1 MSDRSLHGAPAR
13 YATGLQELGQGV
25 WAWLQP
31 NGGLG
36 ESNAG
41 LVRAEGESLLID
53 TLWDLRLTA
62 RMLAQ
67 MAPLCEQAPIRRIFN
82 THADG
87 DHCWGN
93 QLLAGVEVIGTQA
106 CAQDMV
112 GEDPRAVRMMRRAAA
127 IAGPVLAHAP
137 RSLPGVEQGAALG
150 AFASLL
156 EPFDFEGVELRPPSR
171 TFEGTLELEVGGRT
185 VQLIEVG
192 PAHTPGDAIAHLPD
206 ASVVFAADVMFVG
219 VAPIM
224 WSGPVEGWQAALGRI
239 VELGPHVVVPGH
251 GPVCGLD
258 GVQAMRDYWA
268 FVAPA
273 VRERLAGGSTPEQA
287 AREIIASE
295 EYGQQPFGEWEG
307 PERLV
312 VSADTIARN
321 DRGDIGRPGNVA
333 RLGLLSAM
341 GRLAGEHARTS
352 G

>member
-1 MSDRSLHGAPAR
+1 MSAASLHGAPAR
-13 YATGLQELGQGV
+13 YDAGLKELGTDV

-41 LVRAEGESLLID
+41 LVRGEGESLLVD

-67 MAPLCEQAPIRRIFN
+67 MAPVCEQAPIKRIFN

-93 QLLAGVEVIGTQA
+93 QLLAGAEVLGSEA
-106 CAQDMV
+106 CAEDMR
-112 GEDPRAVRMMRRAAA
+112 GEDPRGVRMLRRAAS

-137 RSLPGVEQGAALG
+137 RSLPGVEQGAGLG

-156 EPFDFEGVELRPPSR
+156 APFDFDGIELCPPTR
-171 TFEGTLELEVGGRT
+171 TFQGSLELEVGGRT
-185 VQLIEVG
+185 VELFEVG
-192 PAHTPGDAIAHLPD
+192 PAHTPGDAIAHVPD
-206 ASVVFAADVMFVG
+206 ASTVFAADVMFVG

-224 WSGPVEGWQAALGRI
+224 WSGPVENWQASLKRI
-239 VELGPHVVVPGH
+239 VELAPQVVVPGH

-258 GVQAMRDYWA
+258 GVQVMSDYWA

-273 VRERLAGGSTPEQA
+273 VRERLADGASPEQA
-287 AREIIASE
+287 ARDVIASP
-295 EYGQQPFGEWEG
+295 EYEQQPFGEWEG

-321 DRGDIGRPGNVA
+321 DRGEVGRPGDVA
-333 RLGLLSAM
+333 RIGLLSAM
-341 GRLAGEHARTS
+341 GRLAGERASAS